1 VTWASLLRN
10 EVGESLLKTEDVN
23 YRDGSLNCSGV
34 LAYDP
39 AVSGRRP
46 AVLVVHEAWGLGAHA
61 IERAKMLAKLGYV
74 AFAADMYGDRRQAT
88 DLPAAMEL
96 IGDLRT
102 DPEKL
107 RARANAALDVLRKH
121 PGVDA
126 SKLAAIG
133 FCFGGTTVLELARGG
148 ADIKGVVSFH
158 GGLQTLA
165 PAKAGAVTP
174 KVLVCTGADDPM
186 IPPAQVTAF
195 EDEMR
200 AASADWQVISYGG
213 TVHSFTN
220 PDAGKTVKLDGI
232 AYNQQTDRRSWAAM
246 QAFFDEIFEAA

>member
-1 VTWASLLRN
+1 M
-10 EVGESLLKTEDVN
+10 GEWPLKTEDVN
-23 YRDGSLNCSGV
+23 YSDGPLNLSGV

-39 AVSGRRP
+39 AAPGKRP
-46 AVLVVHEAWGLGAHA
+46 GIVVVHEAWGLGAHA

-74 AFAADMYGDRRQAT
+74 ALAADMYGDRRQAA

-102 DPEKL
+102 DPAKL
-107 RARANAALDVLRKH
+107 RARANAAVDVLRH
-121 PGVDA
+121 NPNVDP

-158 GGLQTLA
+158 GGLQTAA
-165 PAKAGAVTP
+165 PATPGAVTP

-186 IPPAQVTAF
+186 IPPAQVNDF

-200 AASADWQVISYGG
+200 KASADWQVISYGN

-232 AYNQQTDRRSWAAM
+232 AYNEQADRRSWAAM
-246 QAFFDEIFEAA
+246 RAFFDEIFEAA